1 MLRCLSIVAGVL
13 ISLAPL
19 YAQKTEQATGSEE
32 KGPYL
37 GVLFTYVSDALY
49 DQLPQLPR
57 KQGVL
62 VTHVL
67 PDSPAAKADLRKSD
81 ILLQYDDRKIRDC
94 EDFANLI
101 RGSKPDRKVTISL
114 LRGGKETTVDVTL
127 TLGPPLKI
135 ADATGRSGSNDTTD
149 LPKSVSKPGGPP
161 PLSVTATPLDQGRMK
176 VAIEFL
182 PEGGTRLR
190 TITCEGSAAEIDTE
204 VGKLPERER
213 DLVRVA
219 LQRIRQLIPDK
230 APTKGGPG

>member
-1 MLRCLSIVAGVL
+1 MSRSLSFLTVL
-13 ISLAPL
+13 VLSLTPL
-19 YAQKTEQATGSEE
+19 YAQRAEPGGNEE

-37 GVLFTYVSDALY
+37 GVLFTSVSEALY

-81 ILLQYDDRKIRDC
+81 ILLQYDDHKIRDC
-94 EDFANLI
+94 DDFANLI
-101 RGSKPDRKVTISL
+101 RASKPDRKVTLLL
-114 LRGGKETTVDVTL
+114 LRAGKEATVAVTL

-135 ADATGRSGSNDTTD
+135 AEAVPRAVEP
-149 LPKSVSKPGGPP
+149 LEIPKGVSKPVGPP
-161 PLSVTATPLDQGRMK
+161 PLSVTATPLEEGRMK

-190 TITCEGSAAEIDTE
+190 TVTCEGSAAEIDTE

-219 LQRIRQLIPDK
+219 LKRIRELIPDK
-230 APTKGGPG
+230 NPTKSGPG